1 MNCQNADCQVQQ
13 NWFRERIRKRVGYFM
28 DSSWYCSEDCLQ
40 AGILNRLEKS
50 ARPREKSTMI
60 SHRARFGFFL
70 LQHAVITKDQ
80 LDQAIAEQQKGTGCA
95 DRDGEE
101 RLGHYL
107 QNMGFIK
114 ERDITMAL
122 SRQFSL
128 PVINLNSQKASQKV
142 IRMVPPAVIERL
154 RFIPL
159 DYDATSNSLSL
170 VTYDPCNMATMINLR
185 GILDCDLSI
194 YLGDESQVRQ
204 LIEQVCAEAREE
216 NKECGLVEDSSSDL
230 IDISKQIVGRSRS
243 LNAKSLAVGYF
254 SPLVWSRF
262 FSGSGL
268 HDQVLE
274 YCHRADSPGGFDE
287 RME

>member
-1 MNCQNADCQVQQ
+1 MNCQNEDCQVQQ
-13 NWFRERIRKRVGYFM
+13 SWFRERVRKRTGYFM
-28 DSSWYCSEDCLQ
+28 DSNWYCSEDCLQ

-50 ARPREKSTMI
+50 ARPRERSNMI

-70 LQHAVITKDQ
+70 LQYGVVTKEQ
-80 LDQAIAEQQKGTGCA
+80 LDLAIAEQQKGTSGA

-114 ERDITMAL
+114 ERDITVAL

-128 PVINLNSQKASQKV
+128 PVINLNSQKANLKV

-154 RFIPL
+154 KFIPL

-194 YLGDESQVRQ
+194 FLGDESQVRQ
-204 LIEQVCAEAREE
+204 LIDQVCAEAKEE
-216 NKECGLVEDSSSDL
+216 DKEGKLVEDSSSDL
-230 IDISKQIVGRSRS
+230 IDISQQIVGRSRH

-254 SPLVWSRF
+254 NPLVWSRF
-262 FSGSGL
+262 FGGTEL
-268 HDQVLE
+268 YDQVLE
-274 YCHRADSPGGFDE
+274 YCHRADSSAVFDE

>member
-1 MNCQNADCQVQQ
+1 
-13 NWFRERIRKRVGYFM
+13 M

-60 SHRARFGFFL
+60 SHRARIGFFL

-128 PVINLNSQKASQKV
+128 PVINLNSQKANLKI

-154 RFIPL
+154 KFIPL

-194 YLGDESQVRQ
+194 FLGDESQVRQ
-204 LIEQVCAEAREE
+204 LIEQVCVEAREE
-216 NKECGLVEDSSSDL
+216 NKERGLVEDSSSDL

-262 FSGSGL
+262 FSGTGL